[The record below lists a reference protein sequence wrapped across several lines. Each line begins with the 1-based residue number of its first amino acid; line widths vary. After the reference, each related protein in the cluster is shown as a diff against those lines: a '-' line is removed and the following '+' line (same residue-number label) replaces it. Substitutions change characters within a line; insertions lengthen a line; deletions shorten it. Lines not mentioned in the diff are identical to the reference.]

1 MIEHWGGHGLVYL
14 KSVISEYLSL
24 IFIPNYC
31 SFTTHRLKAFRLRI
45 SECEFRNY
53 KEFITTSFGKLSFGP
68 SAGAIKQ
75 AGHARRKVNPLLKR
89 QSTFQKAQS
98 SVLSP
103 RYFFILSISLLLALG
118 AMHLPVADAAQVT
131 LGWDA
136 NSEPDLE
143 GYVIYRNTG
152 SPGPPY
158 DYANTLPEEDLT
170 DPLHPKI
177 TLTGLNEGQEHYIA
191 LTAYSTEGV
200 ESNFSNDV
208 CVEVAGGSVGVC
220 ANSPNSG
227 SSYSGGGGGSSNAC
241 FISNAGYDS
250 STFSKFVAQPV
261 IRTQELAMLF
271 LLLVF
276 IAAVK
281 FVINRTK
288 G

>member
-1 MIEHWGGHGLVYL
+1 LHLAWQQPKDVTNGDVILIVLQTVNRYL
-14 KSVISEYLSL
+14 KDCCCLVSSLLREIFVKKKQSSFHRCVVCLLLLPLALSL
-24 IFIPNYC
+24 GPLA
-31 SFTTHRLKAFRLRI
+31 SF
-45 SECEFRNY
+45 
-53 KEFITTSFGKLSFGP
+53 
-68 SAGAIKQ
+68 
-75 AGHARRKVNPLLKR
+75 
-89 QSTFQKAQS
+89 
-98 SVLSP
+98 
-103 RYFFILSISLLLALG
+103 
-118 AMHLPVADAAQVT
+118 ADAATVT

-152 SPGPPY
+152 
-158 DYANTLPEEDLT
+158 DLT

-191 LTAYSTEGV
+191 LTAYNTEGV

-208 CVEVAGGSVGVC
+208 CVEVAGGSAGVC
-220 ANSPNSG
+220 ANRSNSVSSNTG

-261 IRTQELAMLF
+261 IRTQGLAMLL

-288 G
+288 GK